1 MRLVLTILIATFVV
15 QLRAQ
20 WPDELPLPDLWVR
33 GDSALELS
41 GNRVVTW
48 PDLSPNENHL
58 TQSVNNWRPTVLPEE
73 LNTHTVVSF
82 NGVNSRMLFNEI
94 TTIRTVFWVVRRPDN
109 IGTTR
114 RPILGH
120 SATFDFFR
128 GPDQRLWDTE
138 FTSPNVLSG
147 TSRMGFNNINGTATP
162 IPENTWQIVSVVT
175 TGDVQAS
182 QLGQDRSTNNFWWGE
197 FAEMII
203 FSTALTSEEVLL
215 LENYL
220 ADYYTNPLDLGD
232 DVVVTEGVCPTVLD
246 IGEGFTDIG
255 WSTGA
260 TTPSI
265 EVNTTGTY
273 WVQAKDLFGRVVSD
287 TINVSYPGNLNYQTL
302 VTICAGDAFAV
313 DLELDDLQYT
323 TVWSDG
329 QAGSAVE
336 FDTAGGFSATV
347 TDAESCTLIT
357 PTIEVVIDNF
367 ETEASLGDDLELCAG
382 NSIGLSFNGTLESI
396 LWMDEFDSE
405 ELVISITGEYFVEA
419 VNANGCF
426 MQDTVFVTIVGQAP
440 EVVINQPGTFCLNT
454 EGALQASIAADAPI
468 ASIEWVLPSG
478 VPADEQIIAW
488 VPEQTGPAEIGVTVT
503 TEVGCSTSTVTQT
516 IVFPL
521 PEGQINVGSAC
532 SLLEFTLN
540 ASLSIESGTI
550 ASVDW
555 VFEEQ
560 GYFGTPSVVVP
571 QNAGFQEVTLTL
583 TSNMG
588 CVSTY
593 QQLVNVRQ
601 SPVVQGAAEATCVGS
616 LTGFSTEVLEPGQGG
631 IAGWQWFFGDN
642 TTSTQQNP
650 QHLYPTQGT
659 YSAVVQAV
667 AATGCVGLDTVE
679 VEIIPL
685 PNPDFAVT
693 NACLEVPYAIQNQS
707 TSQDP
712 IESYVWTVNGQD
724 VYTGSNPEVLFGTLG
739 FNSVE
744 LYAETDRGCSN
755 TISKMIPVF
764 ALPVPDFTP
773 NPPIGLPPLLVS
785 FENASQGGLTYLWQ
799 FTNDDFSE
807 DAAPQFTFTEEG
819 SYPVELTVTNEFG
832 CSSSIT
838 REVDATEP
846 ILDIAID
853 GLNLQPTAT
862 GYEIS
867 ALVVNV
873 GNVTADAIELS
884 AAHGNGTTITEN
896 LDAPLAPGASVLYT
910 WSARL
915 QPTQAAYP
923 YFCVSAIPRSELA
936 DERTPENNRR
946 CQTDE
951 SGFEL
956 TPVFPNPVSA
966 GGTFVVRV
974 ILPEAEKVNIQ
985 LIDTRGA
992 LALQTEELTLRQGFN
1007 EITLSSGALN
1017 AGQYT
1022 LVLIGE
1028 RHTAHQQ
1035 VQVMRQ

>member
-1 MRLVLTILIATFVV
+1 MRHMLLITLLVAALSLH
-15 QLRAQ
+15 AQ
-20 WPDELPLPDLWVR
+20 WPENLPLPDLWVR
-33 GDSALELS
+33 GDSAIELS
-41 GNRVVTW
+41 GNRVVSW
-48 PDLSPNENHL
+48 GDLSPNANEL
-58 TQSVNNWRPTVLPEE
+58 TQTVNNFRPTVLPDE
-73 LNTHTVVSF
+73 LNGHTVVSF
-82 NGVNSRMLFNEI
+82 NGLNSRMLFDEI
-94 TTIRTVFWVVRRPDN
+94 NDVRSVFWVLRRPDN
-109 IGTTR
+109 VGNVR
-114 RPILGH
+114 RPVLGH
-120 SATFDFFR
+120 SATFHFFR
-128 GPDQRLWDTE
+128 GPDQTLWDAQ
-138 FTSPNVLSG
+138 FTSADILSG
-147 TSRMGFNNINGTATP
+147 TTRLAFQEVNGTQAT
-162 IPENTWQIVSVVT
+162 IPPNQWQILNVVT
-175 TGDVQAS
+175 LANVEAS
-182 QLGQDRSTNNFWWGE
+182 QLGQDRNTNNFWWGE
-197 FAEMII
+197 FAELIV
-203 FSTALTSEEVLL
+203 FSEALIPEQVVE

-220 ADYYTNPLDLGD
+220 ANYYTELLDLGD
-232 DVVVTEGVCPTVLD
+232 DIVVTEGVCPTVLE
-246 IGEGFTDIG
+246 IGEGFTDIS

-287 TINVSYPGNLNYQTL
+287 TIAVSYPGNLNYQTL
-302 VTICAGDAFAV
+302 VTLCAGDAFAV

-323 TVWSDG
+323 TLWSDE

-336 FDTAGGFSATV
+336 FDAAGAFSATV
-347 TDAESCTLIT
+347 TDAEGCTLIT

-405 ELVISITGEYFVEA
+405 ELVISTTDEYFVEA

-426 MQDTVFVTIVGQAP
+426 MQDTVFVTVVGQAP

-454 EGALQASIAADAPI
+454 EGALQASIGADAPI
-468 ASIEWVLPSG
+468 ASIEWVLPGG

-503 TEVGCSTSTVTQT
+503 TEVGCSTSTMTQT

-659 YSAVVQAV
+659 YNAVVQAI

-707 TSQDP
+707 ASQDP
-712 IESYVWTVNGQD
+712 IEIYVWTVNGQD
-724 VYTGSNPEVLFGTLG
+724 IYTGANPELLFTTTG

-744 LYAETDRGCSN
+744 LYAETDRGCAN

-773 NPPIGLPPLLVS
+773 NPPIGLPPLVVS
-785 FENASQGGLTYLWQ
+785 FENTSQDGLSYFWQ
-799 FTNDDFSE
+799 FTDDDFSE
-807 DAAPQFTFTEEG
+807 DVAPQFTFTEEG

-832 CSSSIT
+832 CNSSIT
-838 REVDATEP
+838 REVDVTEP
-846 ILDIAID
+846 VLDIVVDALD
-853 GLNLQPTAT
+853 LQLTAS

-946 CQTDE
+946 CQTDA